1 MERDAT
7 KAQEVETQN
16 TSISP
21 QGVAGMGTEGTQEGD
36 HQEQEELSEGEEVRQ
51 ENRSMK
57 QEDYERAVIIQTRI
71 DQCNYILDMIE
82 KSKNIRIAQGNRSMT
97 IQDPGLVNRIIK
109 DIKEHRE
116 ILQCEFGLLG
126 ERTFKF

>member
-36 HQEQEELSEGEEVRQ
+36 HQEQEELS
-51 ENRSMK
+51 
-57 QEDYERAVIIQTRI
+57 
-71 DQCNYILDMIE
+71 
-82 KSKNIRIAQGNRSMT
+82 
-97 IQDPGLVNRIIK
+97 
-109 DIKEHRE
+109 
-116 ILQCEFGLLG
+116 
-126 ERTFKF
+126 

>member
-1 MERDAT
+1 MERDTT

-21 QGVAGMGTEGTQEGD
+21 PGVADLGAEGTQEGD
-36 HQEQEELSEGEEVRQ
+36 HQEQEELSEGKEAGQ
-51 ENRSMK
+51 ENRSMR
-57 QEDYERAVIIQTRI
+57 QQDYEKAVIIQTRI

-82 KSKNIRIAQGNRSMT
+82 KNKAIRIAQGNRSMT

-116 ILQCEFGLLG
+116 NLQFDFEMLG
-126 ERTFKF
+126 A

>member
-1 MERDAT
+1 
-7 KAQEVETQN
+7 
-16 TSISP
+16 
-21 QGVAGMGTEGTQEGD
+21 MGTEGTQEGD

-82 KSKNIRIAQGNRSMT
+82 KNKAIRIAQGNRSMT
-97 IQDPGLVNRIIK
+97 IQDPGLVKKIIN
-109 DIKEHRE
+109 DIKEHRKN
-116 ILQCEFGLLG
+116 LQCVFELLG
-126 ERTFKF
+126 E

>member
-1 MERDAT
+1 
-7 KAQEVETQN
+7 VETQN
-16 TSISP
+16 NAISP
-21 QGVAGMGTEGTQEGD
+21 QGVADLGAEGAQEGD
-36 HQEQEELSEGEEVRQ
+36 YQEQEELSESKEVGQ

-97 IQDPGLVNRIIK
+97 IQDPGLVDRIIK

-116 ILQCEFGLLG
+116 NLQFDFELLG
-126 ERTFKF
+126 G

>member
-1 MERDAT
+1 
-7 KAQEVETQN
+7 
-16 TSISP
+16 
-21 QGVAGMGTEGTQEGD
+21 
-36 HQEQEELSEGEEVRQ
+36 
-51 ENRSMK
+51 
-57 QEDYERAVIIQTRI
+57 
-71 DQCNYILDMIE
+71 MIE
-82 KSKNIRIAQGNRSMT
+82 GSKNIRIAQGDRSMT

>member
-1 MERDAT
+1 
-7 KAQEVETQN
+7 
-16 TSISP
+16 
-21 QGVAGMGTEGTQEGD
+21 MGAEGAQEGD

-82 KSKNIRIAQGNRSMT
+82 KNKAIRIAQGNRSMT
-97 IQDPGLVNRIIK
+97 IQDPGLVDRIIK

-116 ILQCEFGLLG
+116 NLQCVFELLG
-126 ERTFKF
+126 E

>member
-1 MERDAT
+1 
-7 KAQEVETQN
+7 VETQN
-16 TSISP
+16 NAISP
-21 QGVAGMGTEGTQEGD
+21 QGVADLGAEGAQEGD
-36 HQEQEELSEGEEVRQ
+36 HQEPQKLSEGEEVRQ

-82 KSKNIRIAQGNRSMT
+82 KNKNIRIAQGNRSMT
-97 IQDPGLVNRIIK
+97 IQDPGLVDRIIK

-116 ILQCEFGLLG
+116 NLQCDFELLG
-126 ERTFKF
+126 E

>member
-1 MERDAT
+1 MGAEV
-7 KAQEVETQN
+7 AQGSN
-16 TSISP
+16 
-21 QGVAGMGTEGTQEGD
+21 

-82 KSKNIRIAQGNRSMT
+82 KNKAIRIAQGNRSMT
-97 IQDPGLVNRIIK
+97 IQDPTLVDRIIK

-116 ILQCEFGLLG
+116 NLQCDFELLG
-126 ERTFKF
+126 E